1 MKTRIFAL
9 LMALV
14 MVCCAFAGCNN
25 DQQNDSQTE
34 SSVEETSKDEGA
46 SAREY
51 LVNAVDTQMLPAMKK
66 LEAQNRDYFNVKGTF
81 ATTDDYGNEYTAE
94 YDFNK
99 KSEGGSSIGE
109 FTIKTGEESFSSKF
123 VSDGN
128 DSFFT
133 SDVLGEKPVM
143 NLVSTS
149 IIEDDFLLS
158 MLLSGSGAEDDEDDE
173 DDGED
178 FPETLDIYWDYL
190 KEGKLDS
197 LFTKSKGDITIRNYQ
212 FKDVEIITFE
222 LTDEKA
228 KEAIG
233 ADYNK
238 KLDDVD
244 LEIKAEFVIENEKMS
259 AIKASLKADNG
270 EKKAEGNIEYSVNGL
285 DVNLTGTEND
295 KPFFSIKLM
304 HNNVENNINGKLEI
318 TVHKEEKNE
327 LFGEIAQDTAVTINY
342 KNGKGTIEIKM
353 ASQGEESGDEGTA
366 VPYATA
372 EMTTTETAVTID
384 FNYGRGDNGEY
395 LFGIDKIK
403 TTIMGIEVTIEAKSK
418 YTIKLIENGM
428 EIVVHS
434 ETTMMGMSD
443 VKDMTLVVTGI
454 DNFDADVPVDFDDI
468 WDVEDDVTAK
478 LYESTPTISEFL
490 GYIQSDDDWDDIFT
504 DYVVIEDE
512 HNRYSLDLTEQTG
525 EYSTTF
531 TLTENKDGK
540 AVITL
545 ADGTVIELSYENVSW
560 DENNEIGSVIIDG
573 LEFGMYNT
581 PESEFSD
588 ANICLSYSDLQNG
601 LSTYIYYYPETQ
613 TGEIYTGFSFI
624 SNGDKYMFSYINGI
638 VEKTI
643 LQDVETGAYYFG

>member
-9 LMALV
+9 LMTLV

-66 LEAQNRDYFNVKGTF
+66 LEAQNRDYFNVKGTY

-94 YDFNK
+94 YDYNK
-99 KSEGGSSIGE
+99 MLNGGSSLGE
-109 FTIKTGEESFSSKF
+109 FTLKTGEESFSSKF

-128 DSFFT
+128 DIFFT

-149 IIEDDFLLS
+149 IIQDDFLLS
-158 MLLSGSGAEDDEDDE
+158 MLLSGSDAEDDEDEDE
-173 DDGED
+173 DEGED
-178 FPETLDIYWDYL
+178 FAETLDIYWDYL

-259 AIKASLKADNG
+259 AVKASLKADNG

-285 DVNLTGTEND
+285 DINLTGTEND

-327 LFGEIAQDTAVTINY
+327 LLGEIAQDIAVTINY
-342 KNGKGTIEIKM
+342 KNGKGTIDMK
-353 ASQGEESGDEGTA
+353 SVTQGEESGDEGTA
-366 VPYATA
+366 VYYATA
-372 EMTTTETAVTID
+372 EMTTTETAFTID

-403 TTIMGIEVTIEAKSK
+403 TTIMGIEVTIDADIK
-418 YTIKLIENGM
+418 YTIKPIENGM

-434 ETTMMGMSD
+434 ETTMMGMTET
-443 VKDMTLVVTGI
+443 KDISLVITGI
-454 DNFDADVPVDFDDI
+454 DAFEVEAPAEFDDI
-468 WDVEDDVTAK
+468 WDVEDDVSIS
-478 LYESTPTISEFL
+478 LYQSTPIIAEFL
-490 GYIQSDDDWDDIFT
+490 GFVNPDDLWDDIFS
-504 DYVVIEDE
+504 DFIVIEDDY
-512 HNRYSLDLTEQTG
+512 NRYSLDLTEQTG
-525 EYSTTF
+525 
-531 TLTENKDGK
+531 
-540 AVITL
+540 
-545 ADGTVIELSYENVSW
+545 SY
-560 DENNEIGSVIIDG
+560 
-573 LEFGMYNT
+573 Y
-581 PESEFSD
+581 SEFSATTLD
-588 ANICLSYSDLQNG
+588 DGNGMGVLTLTDGRVINVPFGNASWDDNKEYGSVTIDGTEFEMYNMPAGEYNEEFIALSNQNATVTINYYPQTQNG
-601 LSTYIYYYPETQ
+601 DIYVD
-613 TGEIYTGFSFI
+613 FSFI
-624 SNGDKYMFSYINGI
+624 SNGDTYMFSYPNGI

-643 LQDVETGAYYFG
+643 LQDEETGEYYFAE

>member
-14 MVCCAFAGCNN
+14 MVCCAFAGCETDKTDSNS
-25 DQQNDSQTE
+25 DQDT
-34 SSVEETSKDEGA
+34 SSVDETSKDEGA

-51 LVNAVDTQMLPAMKK
+51 LVNAVDTQLLPAMKE
-66 LEAQNRDYFNVKGTF
+66 LEALNRDYFNVKGTF
-81 ATTDDYGNEYTAE
+81 AATDDYGNEYTAE
-94 YDFNK
+94 YDYNK

-158 MLLSGSGAEDDEDDE
+158 MLLNGSDAEDDVE
-173 DDGED
+173 GVED
-178 FPETLDIYWDYL
+178 FAETLDIYWDYL

-222 LTDEKA
+222 LIDEKA

-295 KPFFSIKLM
+295 KPFFSVKLM

-318 TVHKEEKNE
+318 TVHKEENDE
-327 LFGEIAQDTAVTINY
+327 LLGEIAQDTAVTINY

-395 LFGIDKIK
+395 LFGMDKIK

-418 YTIKLIENGM
+418 YTIKPIENGM

-443 VKDMTLVVTGI
+443 VKDMSLVVTGI

-490 GYIQSDDDWDDIFT
+490 GYIQSDDDWGDIFT
-504 DYVVIEDE
+504 DFIVIEDDY
-512 HNRYSLDLTEQTG
+512 NRYSLDLTEQTG
-525 EYSTTF
+525 SYYSEFAATTLDDGNGMGVL
-531 TLTENKDGK
+531 TLTDGRVINVPFGNASWDDNKEYGS
-540 AVITL
+540 VTI
-545 ADGTVIELSYENVSW
+545 DGT
-560 DENNEIGSVIIDG
+560 
-573 LEFGMYNT
+573 EFEMYNM
-581 PESEFSD
+581 PAGEYNEAFI
-588 ANICLSYSDLQNG
+588 ALSNQNG
-601 LSTYIYYYPETQ
+601 TVTINYYPQTQ
-613 TGEIYTGFSFI
+613 NGDIYVDFSFI
-624 SNGDKYMFSYINGI
+624 SNGDTYMFSYPNGI

-643 LQDVETGAYYFG
+643 LQDEETGAYYFAE